1 MNIRV
6 DLNKP
11 IKDGA
16 EVVFRSP
23 VDCSQITG
31 LIVYYRENGNTA
43 YKEFA
48 FADANGNDVG
58 NIDHL
63 FGENAVVKVILDLDT
78 SMAFVQN
85 ADTNAY
91 LERRLNSCAGAIV
104 CEASGEVISIAD
116 ASNGKLFGLT
126 VYGKTTQN
134 GTPSPENPVPL
145 ESAGDSG
152 SIGVT
157 VAGKNLLPYPYNE
170 TTKTINGITYTDNG
184 DGTITASGTST
195 ASASIYLARDFG
207 LMPGTYIAS
216 VNAVSGVYL
225 SIYKN
230 NAWMADVASAN
241 TFTVEQGDRLT
252 AYIQVTSGKTVNAVL
267 KPMIR
272 DASVTDDSYEHYK
285 NAQTLTIQTPNGLNG
300 IGEVKDVV
308 DCANGVRVN
317 RFGFE
322 DIGTLNWSTGNLTND
337 GTGAF
342 ICQIAD
348 MAPGALLLT
357 SKFNCRND
365 VTDWQRLTDGEMTS
379 VSNYAVCATKDY
391 TDVATF
397 KSAMSGVML
406 IYELAEPIVTPL
418 SAEELAQYSTLHTN
432 KPNTT
437 VFNDAGAEM
446 AVSYVADTKTF
457 FMNEIGKLAAAIVNN
472 A

>member
-43 YKEFA
+43 SKEFA

-63 FGENAVVKVILDLDT
+63 FGENAVVKVILDLD
-78 SMAFVQN
+78 SNMAFVQN

-116 ASNGKLFGLT
+116 ASNGKLCGLT

-134 GTPSPENPVPL
+134 GTPSPESPVPL

-152 SIGVT
+152 SVGVT
-157 VAGKNLLPYPYNE
+157 VLGKNLWHLRNV
-170 TTKTINGITYTDNG
+170 TISQNGAIKFANP
-184 DGTITASGTST
+184 
-195 ASASIYLARDFG
+195 LE
-207 LMPGTYIAS
+207 PGTYTLSLECTSTDTDYDTCRIGFDGGAKNGGAVNIYVTRGSRVSRTVTLYNRSTDLNFSAS
-216 VNAVSGVYL
+216 TSNGPAAGDT
-225 SIYKN
+225 
-230 NAWMADVASAN
+230 A
-241 TFTVEQGDRLT
+241 TFTN
-252 AYIQVTSGKTVNAVL
+252 IQVEVGSIA
-267 KPMIR
+267 
-272 DASVTDDSYEHYK
+272 TDYEPYNVH
-285 NAQTLTIQTPNGLNG
+285 TLTIQTPNGLNG

-308 DCANGVRVN
+308 DCASGVREHRAYKVVLDGSDDEKWQTN
-317 RFGFE
+317 ANNHFFIVKSDMPYPHKAESPNIRCSHFGQ
-322 DIGTLNWSTGNLTND
+322 DTRTACVVLGGAYGIQALNTGFTSLAEWKAFLSAQSTAGN
-337 GTGAF
+337 
-342 ICQIAD
+342 
-348 MAPGALLLT
+348 P
-357 SKFNCRND
+357 
-365 VTDWQRLTDGEMTS
+365 MT
-379 VSNYAVCATKDY
+379 VV
-391 TDVATF
+391 
-397 KSAMSGVML
+397 
-406 IYELAEPIVTPL
+406 YELETPIETPL

-446 AVSYVADTKTF
+446 EVFYVADTKTF